1 MWILLLA
8 VSVSVFLVT
17 ALFFAAFGGG
27 GDPNRKQVLERLD
40 TVTSRNETKADD
52 QVADI
57 RKKEAAAGG
66 LSWLNRKLIEAD
78 IAPRLKLW
86 LYQANLQWTPA
97 RILLRCVSAWLIVA
111 YVIYWRTGDF
121 FPALMLGLPAGV
133 LPFWFIRSQR
143 NSRMDDFRNKLPE
156 VLELIVGALRAGHS
170 INSAI
175 GIAAVES
182 PEPIRRELRQC
193 ADEQKFGVELRTSM
207 KNLTTRVPVPD
218 LQIAVTAI
226 LIQQE
231 SGGNLAEVLEKVA
244 FIMRERTRLKNQIK
258 VHTAQ
263 GRLTGLLLSLAPV
276 VLGVGMYFMDP
287 EHMSVLWTTAVGV
300 KLLWASGIMTGLGV
314 LIINTIVNIKV

>member
-1 MWILLLA
+1 MWILLAA

-27 GDPNRKQVLERLD
+27 GDPNRKQILERLD
-40 TVTSRNETKADD
+40 TAISRSDTKLDD
-52 QVADI
+52 EVADI

-66 LSWLNRKLIEAD
+66 KNWLNQKLIEAD

-97 RILLRCVSAWLIVA
+97 RIVARCVAAWLIVA
-111 YVIYWRTGDF
+111 YIIFWRTNDF
-121 FPALMLGLPAGV
+121 FPAILLGLPAGL
-133 LPFWFIRSQR
+133 LPFFFIRSRR
-143 NSRMDDFRNKLPE
+143 NGRLDDFRTKLPE

-175 GIAAVES
+175 GIASVES
-182 PEPIRRELRQC
+182 PEPVRRELRQC
-193 ADEQKFGVELRTSM
+193 ADEQKFGVELRASM
-207 KNLTTRVPVPD
+207 KNLTTRVPISD

-244 FIMRERTRLKNQIK
+244 FIMRERTRLKNQIR

-287 EHMSVLWTTAVGV
+287 EHMSILWTTAVGV
-300 KLLWASGIMTGLGV
+300 KLLWAAGIMTGLGIV
-314 LIINTIVNIKV
+314 IINTIVNIKV